1 MARFV
6 LPTAREGRAGLKERA
21 GPEDWNR
28 TSALNPHQP
37 TVLIVDDVPALAAS
51 YSAFLSREPVTI
63 HTVNTGRDALAFLER
78 QSVAVAVVDVHL
90 PDMNGLEILQRIRT
104 LGAPTDVIVITA
116 EGSVKLAVEAMRE
129 GAFDFVV
136 KPCSKE
142 RLVVTVKNALEHR
155 RLSNRLEEVVE
166 QTGEGPPGRFI
177 GQSLAMQVVYRIL
190 RSAAPSNA
198 TVFITGESGVGKELC
213 AEALHKLSKRKEGPF
228 VAVNCAAIPKDL
240 MESEV
245 FGHVKGAF
253 TGASSDRRGAAL
265 QADGG
270 TLFLDEVAEMD
281 LAMQTKLL
289 RFLQEKTVQRVGED
303 VLRRADVRIVCA
315 TNRDPQAEVLAGRF
329 REDLFYRLHVVPLE
343 LPPLRERDRDVV
355 LLARHFL
362 EAFAKED
369 GKAFKG
375 FSPDAEAVML
385 ACPWPGNV
393 RQLQNV
399 VRSIVVL
406 NEGDTVTLDMLPR
419 SLWGSS
425 ATPPPPAPA
434 PSVPSEAPAVQPTAP
449 SVTLIRPLEDVIRST
464 IEGAIEACGGSIPR
478 AAAALQV
485 SPSTIYRRVEGW
497 RAGEQPK

>member
-1 MARFV
+1 M
-6 LPTAREGRAGLKERA
+6 
-21 GPEDWNR
+21 
-28 TSALNPHQP
+28 NPHQP
-37 TVLIVDDVPALAAS
+37 TVLIVEDVPALAAS
-51 YSAFLSREPVTI
+51 YSAFLSREAVSV
-63 HTVNTGRDALAFLER
+63 HSVNNGHDALNYLEH

-90 PDMNGLEILQRIRT
+90 PDMNGLEILHRMRE
-104 LGAPTDVIVITA
+104 LGAPTDMIVITA

-129 GAFDFVV
+129 GAFDFIV

-166 QTGEGPPGRFI
+166 QTGEGPPGRLI

-190 RSAAPSNA
+190 RSAAPTNA

-213 AEALHKLSKRKEGPF
+213 AEALHKLSKRRDGPF

-253 TGASSDRRGAAL
+253 TGASNDRRGAAL

-281 LAMQTKLL
+281 LFIQTKLL

-303 VLRRADVRIVCA
+303 SLRRADVRIICA

-343 LPPLRERDRDVV
+343 LPPLRERDRDVL

-362 EAFAKED
+362 EVFSRED

-375 FSPDAEAVML
+375 FAPDAEAVIL
-385 ACPWPGNV
+385 AYPWPGNV

-406 NEGDTVTLDMLPR
+406 NDGESVTLGMLPR
-419 SLWGSS
+419 TLWGASS
-425 ATPPPPAPA
+425 MPPVLPPLPRVGAEAAHAPHSPAPNA
-434 PSVPSEAPAVQPTAP
+434 DV
-449 SVTLIRPLEDVIRST
+449 IRPLEDVIRST
-464 IEGAIEACGGSIPR
+464 IESAIEACAGSIPR

-485 SPSTIYRRVEGW
+485 SPSTIYRRVEAW
-497 RAGEQPK
+497 RSGEGAK